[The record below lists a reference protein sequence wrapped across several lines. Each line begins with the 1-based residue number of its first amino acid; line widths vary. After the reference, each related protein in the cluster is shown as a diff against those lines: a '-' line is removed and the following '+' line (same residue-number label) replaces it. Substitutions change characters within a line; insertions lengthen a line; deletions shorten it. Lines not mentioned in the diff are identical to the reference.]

1 MLYRKNIYAW
11 EQWSRIVLGVALIPL
26 ALFGPPG
33 GWIGWLIGL
42 GGVALAVTGVF
53 GWCPACA
60 MIGRRPVE

>member
-11 EQWSRIVLGVALIPL
+11 EQWSRIVLGVAMLAFAFFSPL
-26 ALFGPPG
+26 G
-33 GWIGWLIGL
+33 GWMSWL
-42 GGVALAVTGVF
+42 VALAGVSAVVTGIF